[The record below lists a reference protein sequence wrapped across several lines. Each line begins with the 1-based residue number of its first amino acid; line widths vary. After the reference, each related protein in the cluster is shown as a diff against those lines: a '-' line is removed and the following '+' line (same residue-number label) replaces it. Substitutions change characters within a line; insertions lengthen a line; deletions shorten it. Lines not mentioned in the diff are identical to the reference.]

1 MVLKNRFFRG
11 WHLATKQKV
20 VQRIFWKDEMAM
32 KSNIYLFKV
41 YPKFF
46 EPKTIKR
53 FSISLKPTNT
63 CIGTS
68 QDTVGQR
75 TQLVHK
81 GKLFGLWQRIQN
93 WKALIW
99 KSDLKHIIYRNL
111 KMLMKER
118 ALTTPC
124 TTNLVNAKR
133 KTRFR
138 ENLPK
143 EIVSTPYCL

>member
-1 MVLKNRFFRG
+1 MVLQDRLFRS

-20 VQRIFWKDEMAM
+20 VQRIFGKDEMAM

-41 YPKFF
+41 YPKLI
-46 EPKTIKR
+46 EPQTIKR

-68 QDTVGQR
+68 QDTVGQW
-75 TQLVHK
+75 TQLIHK
-81 GKLFGLWQRIQN
+81 GKLFGLWQGIQN
-93 WKALIW
+93 RKALIW
-99 KSDLKHIIYRNL
+99 KSDLEHIIYRNL

-133 KTRFR
+133 KTRLR
-138 ENLPK
+138 ETLPK
-143 EIVSTPYCL
+143 NR